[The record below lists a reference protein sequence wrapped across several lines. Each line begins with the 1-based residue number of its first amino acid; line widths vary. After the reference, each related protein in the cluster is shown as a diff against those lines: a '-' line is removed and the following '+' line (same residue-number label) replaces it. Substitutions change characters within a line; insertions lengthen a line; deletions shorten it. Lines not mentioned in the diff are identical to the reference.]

1 MTEIL
6 RHLVLAYSVT
16 TLLANRFGELAGGG
30 LVADEVWVLAE
41 RTLLGAPM
49 TAETKTKITGSMGDG
64 GLPDAATISLDQA
77 RNFLWRDEKL
87 SGDYVDMLNASRAAA
102 IKRTLAWHNIAQLI
116 QSKLAAHQFAVAA
129 SNELV
134 LKRSEGSRRKS

>member
-1 MTEIL
+1 
-6 RHLVLAYSVT
+6 
-16 TLLANRFGELAGGG
+16 
-30 LVADEVWVLAE
+30 
-41 RTLLGAPM
+41 M